1 MPQGVGEDSALGF
14 QLVREDFLTFD
25 QVANAE
31 ITELW
36 QYWERKRATHRLPSR
51 DDIDPY
57 DLKGQLGRLH
67 ILDVKGPSI
76 FRYRLYGSRVTNPG
90 RRDMTGQ
97 TTMAYADQE
106 FAEMVTRHLRKAID
120 TGQPACFDIEAK
132 LYGQLYAYTRAAFP
146 LATDHVTVDKLLVG
160 TQRESIPTEI
170 ER

>member
-1 MPQGVGEDSALGF
+1 LPQGVGEDSALGF

-106 FAEMVTRHLRKAID
+106 FAEMVTRHLRKAVD

-160 TQRESIPTEI
+160 TQRKSIPTEI

>member
-14 QLVREDFLTFD
+14 QLVREDFLTFG

-106 FAEMVTRHLRKAID
+106 FAEMVTRHLRKAVD

-160 TQRESIPTEI
+160 TQRKSIPTEI

>member
-90 RRDMTGQ
+90 RRNMTGQ

-106 FAEMVTRHLRKAID
+106 FAEMVTRHLRKAVD

-160 TQRESIPTEI
+160 TQRKSIPTEI